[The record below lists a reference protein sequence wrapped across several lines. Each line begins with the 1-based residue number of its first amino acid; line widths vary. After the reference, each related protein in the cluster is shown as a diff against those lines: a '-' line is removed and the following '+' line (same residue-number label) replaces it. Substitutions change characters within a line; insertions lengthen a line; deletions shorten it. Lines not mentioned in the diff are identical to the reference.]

1 MKQAVIG
8 LVPTT
13 MQADALMVL
22 LRATGIKDSDISV
35 VMPDFIASR
44 DLGHEKHSK
53 APEGASAGAGTG
65 LVIGG
70 ALGWLAGM
78 GAVSLPGLGP
88 LLAAGPI
95 LAALSGA
102 AVGGA
107 AGGLIGTLIG
117 LGIPEYEARQ
127 YEGKLRDGNI
137 LVSVHTEDYQTAKAV
152 REILKAGGVQDATCT
167 AETPVKRL

>member
-1 MKQAVIG
+1 MKQAIMG

-13 MQADALMVL
+13 IQADALIVS
-22 LRATGIKDSDISV
+22 LRATGIRDGDISV
-35 VMPDFIASR
+35 VMPDFMSCR

-53 APEGASAGAGTG
+53 APEGATAGAGTG
-65 LVIGG
+65 LIVGG
-70 ALGWLAGM
+70 ALGWLTGM

-95 LAALSGA
+95 FAALSGA

-107 AGGLIGTLIG
+107 AGGLIGALIG

-127 YEGKLRDGNI
+127 YDGKLRDGNI
-137 LVSVHTEDYQTAKAV
+137 LVSVHTDDKQTAKAV
-152 REILKAGGVQDATCT
+152 EEILKTGGVQAVTCT
-167 AETPVKRL
+167 AEAPAK